1 MEVKKLRFKT
11 LKYHYK
17 ANSNEINMLK
27 LLFRISKNLYNAALY
42 YLRQYYFEHNT
53 IPSYFDTNKILKDN
67 ENYHIIN
74 TYQSIC
80 TIRCAHNNMMKFIRK
95 YGSLPK
101 YLPKNGFY
109 PLYTDQVRPILYNG
123 HNCIKLPLSNDMRTN
138 KIFINTYQDKLINN
152 FIDEYKN
159 KESINIFFKI
169 PKLLDNKEIHQV
181 RIVPDKKGEYYKVE
195 FSYKEDEN
203 ELKPIDE
210 KIMGIDLG
218 VTNLA
223 SCVMY
228 NNESFI
234 IDGKILISKIQ
245 LTSKRL
251 SKLQSNLPNGIYT
264 SKRMESLRRK
274 NNNYVN
280 DYLNKAVKE
289 LLNKAKENKISQ
301 IIVGWNKGI
310 KTGGIKNESLKGK
323 KRAKTNQ
330 KFISLPISKFKNK
343 LILKALEYGINII
356 EINESYTS
364 VSSFYDNDEIE
375 KDKPRSGKRIKRGL
389 YKRKDGTMINADINA
404 ALNIIKKYKRNSND
418 TVIKYLMSR
427 GLTIPYRVYV
437 NM

>member
-1 MEVKKLRFKT
+1 MRFKT

-17 ANSNEINMLK
+17 ANSNEIAMLK
-27 LLFRISKNLYNAALY
+27 LLCRISKNLYNATLY

-67 ENYHIIN
+67 ENFHIIN

-80 TIRCAHNNMMKFIRK
+80 IIRCAHNNMMKFIK
-95 YGSLPK
+95 KHGSLPK

-109 PLYTDQVRPILYNG
+109 PLYTDQVRPIVYKG

-138 KIFINTYQDKLINN
+138 KVFNNEYEDELIKNFINDYS
-152 FIDEYKN
+152 N

-181 RIVPDKKGEYYKVE
+181 RIVPDKKGEYYTIE
-195 FSYKEDEN
+195 FSYKDEEY
-203 ELKPIDE
+203 ELKPIDD
-210 KIMGIDLG
+210 KVMGIDLG

-228 NNESFI
+228 NNESFV
-234 IDGKILISKIQ
+234 IDGKSLLSKIQ
-245 LTSKRL
+245 FTSKRL
-251 SKLQSNLPNGIYT
+251 AKLQSNLPNGIYT
-264 SKRMESLRRK
+264 SKRIESLRRK
-274 NNNYVN
+274 NNNYIN
-280 DYLNKAVKE
+280 DYLNKSVKE
-289 LLNKAKENKISQ
+289 LLNKAKDNNISQ

-330 KFISLPISKFKNK
+330 NFISLPISKFKNK

-364 VSSFYDNDEIE
+364 ASSFYDNDEIK

-389 YKRKDGTMINADINA
+389 YKRKDGTLINADINA
-404 ALNIIKKYKRNSND
+404 ALNMIKKYKRNSND

>member
-1 MEVKKLRFKT
+1 MRFKT

-17 ANSNEINMLK
+17 ANNDEIAMLK
-27 LLFRISKNLYNAALY
+27 LLCRISKNLYNATLY

-53 IPSYFDTNKILKDN
+53 IPTYFDTNKILKDN
-67 ENYHIIN
+67 ENFHIIN

-80 TIRCAHNNMMKFIRK
+80 IIRCAHNNMMKFIK
-95 YGSLPK
+95 KHGSLPK

-109 PLYTDQVRPILYNG
+109 PLYTDQVRPIVYNG

-138 KIFINTYQDKLINN
+138 KVFINTYQDKLINN
-152 FIDEYKN
+152 FIDEYSK

-181 RIVPDKKGEYYKVE
+181 RIVPDKKGEYYTIE
-195 FSYKEDEN
+195 FSYEEDEN
-203 ELKPIDE
+203 ELKPIDD

-234 IDGKILISKIQ
+234 IDGKSLLSKIQ
-245 LTSKRL
+245 FTSKRL
-251 SKLQSNLPNGIYT
+251 AKLQSNLPNGIYT
-264 SKRMESLRRK
+264 SKRIESLRRK
-274 NNNYVN
+274 NNNYIN
-280 DYLNKAVKE
+280 DYLNKSVKE
-289 LLNKAKENKISQ
+289 LLNKAKDNNISQ

-323 KRAKTNQ
+323 RRAKTNQ

-364 VSSFYDNDEIE
+364 ASSFYDNDEIK

-389 YKRKDGTMINADINA
+389 YKRKDGTLINADINA
-404 ALNIIKKYKRNSND
+404 ALNMIKKYKRNSND

>member
-1 MEVKKLRFKT
+1 MRFKT

-27 LLFRISKNLYNAALY
+27 LLCRISKNLYNAALY

-95 YGSLPK
+95 HGSLPK

-138 KIFINTYQDKLINN
+138 KVFINTYQDKLINN

-181 RIVPDKKGEYYKVE
+181 RIVPDKKGEYYTIE

-264 SKRMESLRRK
+264 SKRMESLRKK

-389 YKRKDGTMINADINA
+389 YKRKDGTIINADINA

-418 TVIKYLMSR
+418 TVIKYLMSS

>member
-1 MEVKKLRFKT
+1 MRFKT

-17 ANSNEINMLK
+17 ANSDEIAMLK
-27 LLFRISKNLYNAALY
+27 LLCRISKNLYNATLY

-80 TIRCAHNNMMKFIRK
+80 TIRCAHNNMMKFIK
-95 YGSLPK
+95 KHGSLPK

-109 PLYTDQVRPILYNG
+109 PLYTDQVRPIVYKG

-138 KIFINTYQDKLINN
+138 KVFSNTYQDKLING

-159 KESINIFFKI
+159 KKSINIFFKI

-181 RIVPDKKGEYYKVE
+181 RIVPDKKGEYYTIE
-195 FSYKEDEN
+195 FSYKDDEY
-203 ELKPIDE
+203 ELKPIDD
-210 KIMGIDLG
+210 KVIGIDLG

-234 IDGKILISKIQ
+234 IDGKLLLSKIQ
-245 LTSKRL
+245 FTCKRL
-251 SKLQSNLPNGIYT
+251 AKLQSNLPNGIYT
-264 SKRMESLRRK
+264 SKRIESLRRK
-274 NNNYVN
+274 NNNYIN
-280 DYLNKAVKE
+280 DYLNKSVKE
-289 LLNKAKENKISQ
+289 LLNKAKDNNISQ

-330 KFISLPISKFKNK
+330 NFISLPISKFKNK
-343 LILKALEYGINII
+343 LILKSLEYGINII

-364 VSSFYDNDEIE
+364 ASSFYDNDEIK

-389 YKRKDGTMINADINA
+389 YKRKDGTLSNADINA

-418 TVIKYLMSR
+418 NVVQYLMSR

>member
-1 MEVKKLRFKT
+1 MRFKT

-17 ANSNEINMLK
+17 ASINEINMLR
-27 LLFRISKNLYNAALY
+27 LLCRISKNLYNATLY
-42 YLRQYYFEHNT
+42 YLRQYYFEHNN
-53 IPSYFDTNKILKDN
+53 IPTYYEVNKTLKYN
-67 ENYHIIN
+67 ENFHIIN

-80 TIRCAHNNMMKFIRK
+80 TIRCAHNNMMNFIK
-95 YGSLPK
+95 KHGSLPK
-101 YLPKNGFY
+101 YLPKSGFY
-109 PLYTDQVRPILYNG
+109 PLYTDQVRSIIHNG
-123 HNCIKLPLSNDMRTN
+123 HKCLKLPLSNDMRTN
-138 KIFINTYQDKLINN
+138 KVFSNTYQDKLING
-152 FIDEYKN
+152 FIVEYKN

-169 PKLLDNKEIHQV
+169 PKLLENKKIHQV
-181 RIVPDKKGEYYKVE
+181 RIVPDKRGDYYTIE
-195 FSYKEDEN
+195 FSYEDN
-203 ELKPIDE
+203 DYELKPIDDN
-210 KIMGIDLG
+210 IMGIDLG

-234 IDGKILISKIQ
+234 IDGKSLISKIQ

-251 SKLQSNLPNGIYT
+251 AKLQSNLPNGIYT
-264 SKRMESLRRK
+264 SKRIESLRRK
-274 NNNYVN
+274 NNNYIN
-280 DYLNKAVKE
+280 DYLNKGVIE
-289 LLNKAKENKISQ
+289 LLNKAKDNNISQ

-323 KRAKTNQ
+323 RKAKTNQ

-389 YKRKDGTMINADINA
+389 YKRKNGIIINADINA

-418 TVIKYLMSR
+418 MVIPYLMSR

>member
-1 MEVKKLRFKT
+1 MRFKT

-17 ANSNEINMLK
+17 ANNDEIAMLK
-27 LLFRISKNLYNAALY
+27 LLCRISKNLYNATLY
-42 YLRQYYFEHNT
+42 YLRQYYFEHDT
-53 IPSYFDTNKILKDN
+53 IPTHFDAIMDLKYN

-74 TYQSIC
+74 TYQSMC
-80 TIRCAHNNMMKFIRK
+80 TIRCAHNNMMKFIK
-95 YGSLPK
+95 KHGSLPK

-109 PLYTDQVRPILYNG
+109 PLYTDQVRPIFYKG

-138 KIFINTYQDKLINN
+138 KVFSNTYQDKLING

-159 KESINIFFKI
+159 KKSINIFFKI

-181 RIVPDKKGEYYKVE
+181 RIVPDKKGEYYTIE
-195 FSYKEDEN
+195 FSYKDDEY
-203 ELKPIDE
+203 ELKPVDN

-234 IDGKILISKIQ
+234 IDGKSLLSKIQ
-245 LTSKRL
+245 FTSKRL
-251 SKLQSNLPNGIYT
+251 AKLQSNLPNGVYT
-264 SKRMESLRRK
+264 SKRMESIRRK
-274 NNNYVN
+274 NNNYIN

-289 LLNKAKENKISQ
+289 LLNKAKDNNISQ

-330 KFISLPISKFKNK
+330 NFISLPISKFKNK
-343 LILKALEYGINII
+343 LILKSLEYGINII

-364 VSSFYDNDEIE
+364 ASSFYDNDEIK

-389 YKRKDGTMINADINA
+389 YKRKDGTLINADINA
-404 ALNIIKKYKRNSND
+404 ALNMIKKYKRNSND

>member
-1 MEVKKLRFKT
+1 MRFKT

-17 ANSNEINMLK
+17 ANDDEIAMLK
-27 LLFRISKNLYNAALY
+27 LLCRISKNLYNATLY

-95 YGSLPK
+95 HGSLPK

-138 KIFINTYQDKLINN
+138 KVFINTYHDKLINN

-234 IDGKILISKIQ
+234 IDGKTLISKIQ

-264 SKRMESLRRK
+264 SKRMESLRKK

-389 YKRKDGTMINADINA
+389 YKRKDGTIINADINA
-404 ALNIIKKYKRNSND
+404 ALNMIKKYKRNSND
-418 TVIKYLMSR
+418 TVIKYLMSS

>member
-1 MEVKKLRFKT
+1 MRFKT

-17 ANSNEINMLK
+17 ANNDEIAMLK
-27 LLFRISKNLYNAALY
+27 LLCRISKNLYNATLY
-42 YLRQYYFEHNT
+42 YLRQYYFTHNT

-67 ENYHIIN
+67 ENFHIIN

-80 TIRCAHNNMMKFIRK
+80 TIRCAHNNMMKFIK
-95 YGSLPK
+95 KHGSLPK

-138 KIFINTYQDKLINN
+138 KVFNNTYQDKLINS

-159 KESINIFFKI
+159 KESINLFFKI

-181 RIVPDKKGEYYKVE
+181 RMVPDKKGEYYTIE

-203 ELKPIDE
+203 ELKPIDD

-228 NNESFI
+228 NNEPFI

-274 NNNYVN
+274 NDNYIN

-289 LLNKAKENKISQ
+289 LLNKAKANNISQ

-323 KRAKTNQ
+323 RRAKTNQ
-330 KFISLPISKFKNK
+330 KFILLPISKFKNK
-343 LILKALEYGINII
+343 LILKSLEYGINII

-364 VSSFYDNDEIE
+364 ASSFYDNDVIE

-389 YKRKDGTMINADINA
+389 YKRKDGTLINADINA

>member
-1 MEVKKLRFKT
+1 MRFKT

-27 LLFRISKNLYNAALY
+27 LLCRISKNLYNAALY

-80 TIRCAHNNMMKFIRK
+80 TIRCAHNNMMKFIK
-95 YGSLPK
+95 KHGSLPK

-138 KIFINTYQDKLINN
+138 KVFNNTYQDKLIND
-152 FIDEYKN
+152 FIEEYKN
-159 KESINIFFKI
+159 KESINLFFKI
-169 PKLLDNKEIHQV
+169 PKLLDNKEINQV
-181 RIVPDKKGEYYKVE
+181 RIVPDKKGEYYTIE

-203 ELKPIDE
+203 ELKPIDDRL
-210 KIMGIDLG
+210 MGIDLG

-264 SKRMESLRRK
+264 SKRIESLRRK
-274 NNNYVN
+274 NNNYIN

-289 LLNKAKENKISQ
+289 LLNKAKANNISQ

-343 LILKALEYGINII
+343 LILKSLEYGINII

-389 YKRKDGTMINADINA
+389 YKRKDGTIINADINA
-404 ALNIIKKYKRNSND
+404 ALNMIKKYKRNSND

>member
-1 MEVKKLRFKT
+1 MRFKT

-17 ANSNEINMLK
+17 ANSNEIAMLK
-27 LLFRISKNLYNAALY
+27 LLCRISKNLYNATLY
-42 YLRQYYFEHNT
+42 YLRQYYFTHNN

-80 TIRCAHNNMMKFIRK
+80 TIRCAHNNMMKFINK
-95 YGSLPK
+95 HGSLPK

-109 PLYTDQVRPILYNG
+109 PLYTDQVRPIVYNG

-138 KIFINTYQDKLINN
+138 KVFINTYQDKLINN

-181 RIVPDKKGEYYKVE
+181 RIVPDKKGEYYTIE
-195 FSYKEDEN
+195 FSYEVDEN
-203 ELKPIDE
+203 ELKPIDDRL
-210 KIMGIDLG
+210 MGIDLG

-234 IDGKILISKIQ
+234 IDGKIIISKIQ

-264 SKRMESLRRK
+264 SKRMESLRKK

-330 KFISLPISKFKNK
+330 IFISLPISKFKNK

-389 YKRKDGTMINADINA
+389 YKRKDGTIINADINA

-418 TVIKYLMSR
+418 TVIKYLMSS

>member
-1 MEVKKLRFKT
+1 MRFKT

-27 LLFRISKNLYNAALY
+27 LLCRISKNLYNAALY

-95 YGSLPK
+95 HGSLPK

-109 PLYTDQVRPILYNG
+109 QLYTDQVRPIVYKG

-138 KIFINTYQDKLINN
+138 KVFINTYQDKLINN

-181 RIVPDKKGEYYKVE
+181 RIVPDKKGEYYTVE

-234 IDGKILISKIQ
+234 IDGKTLISKIQ

-289 LLNKAKENKISQ
+289 LLNKAKENEISQ

-364 VSSFYDNDEIE
+364 ASSFYDNDEIK

-389 YKRKDGTMINADINA
+389 YKRKDGTLINADTNA
-404 ALNIIKKYKRNSND
+404 ALNMIKKYKRNSND

>member
-1 MEVKKLRFKT
+1 MRFKT

-17 ANSNEINMLK
+17 ANNDEIAMLK
-27 LLFRISKNLYNAALY
+27 LLCRISKNLYNATLY
-42 YLRQYYFEHNT
+42 YLRQYYFEYNT

-67 ENYHIIN
+67 ENFHIIN

-80 TIRCAHNNMMKFIRK
+80 IIRCAHNNMMKFIK
-95 YGSLPK
+95 KHGSLPK

-109 PLYTDQVRPILYNG
+109 PLYTDQVRPIVYNG

-138 KIFINTYQDKLINN
+138 KVFSKTYQDKLINN
-152 FIDEYKN
+152 NIEEYTK

-181 RIVPDKKGEYYKVE
+181 RIVPDKRGEYYTIE
-195 FSYKEDEN
+195 FSYKDDDY
-203 ELKPIDE
+203 ELKPIDD

-234 IDGKILISKIQ
+234 IDGKSLLSKIQ
-245 LTSKRL
+245 FTSKRL
-251 SKLQSNLPNGIYT
+251 AKLQSNLPNGIYT
-264 SKRMESLRRK
+264 SKRIESLRRK
-274 NNNYVN
+274 NNNYIN
-280 DYLNKAVKE
+280 DYLNKSVKE
-289 LLNKAKENKISQ
+289 LLNKAKDNNISQ

-323 KRAKTNQ
+323 RRAKTNQ
-330 KFISLPISKFKNK
+330 KFILLPISKFKNK
-343 LILKALEYGINII
+343 LILKSLEYGINII

-364 VSSFYDNDEIE
+364 ASSFYDNDEIK

-389 YKRKDGTMINADINA
+389 YKRKDGTLINADINA

>member
-1 MEVKKLRFKT
+1 MRFKT

-17 ANSNEINMLK
+17 ANSDEIAMLK
-27 LLFRISKNLYNAALY
+27 LLCRISKNLYNAALY

-74 TYQSIC
+74 TYQSMC

-95 YGSLPK
+95 HGSLPK

-138 KIFINTYQDKLINN
+138 KVFINTYQDKLINN

-181 RIVPDKKGEYYKVE
+181 RIVPDKKGEYYTIE
-195 FSYKEDEN
+195 FSYKDEEC
-203 ELKPIDE
+203 ELKPVDD
-210 KIMGIDLG
+210 KVMGIDLG

-234 IDGKILISKIQ
+234 IDGKLLLSKIQ
-245 LTSKRL
+245 FTCKRL
-251 SKLQSNLPNGIYT
+251 AKLQSNLPNGIYT
-264 SKRMESLRRK
+264 SKRMESIRRK
-274 NNNYVN
+274 NIFIDSFFEYSSI
-280 DYLNKAVKE
+280 
-289 LLNKAKENKISQ
+289 LL
-301 IIVGWNKGI
+301 
-310 KTGGIKNESLKGK
+310 
-323 KRAKTNQ
+323 
-330 KFISLPISKFKNK
+330 FINLS
-343 LILKALEYGINII
+343 
-356 EINESYTS
+356 
-364 VSSFYDNDEIE
+364 
-375 KDKPRSGKRIKRGL
+375 
-389 YKRKDGTMINADINA
+389 
-404 ALNIIKKYKRNSND
+404 
-418 TVIKYLMSR
+418 
-427 GLTIPYRVYV
+427 
-437 NM
+437 

>member
-1 MEVKKLRFKT
+1 MRFKT

-74 TYQSIC
+74 TYQSMC

-95 YGSLPK
+95 HGSLPK

-138 KIFINTYQDKLINN
+138 KVFINTYQDKLINN

-389 YKRKDGTMINADINA
+389 YKRKDGTIINADINA
-404 ALNIIKKYKRNSND
+404 ALNMIKKYKRNSND

>member
-1 MEVKKLRFKT
+1 MRFKT

-27 LLFRISKNLYNAALY
+27 LLCRISKNLYNAALY

-95 YGSLPK
+95 RGSLPK

-138 KIFINTYQDKLINN
+138 KVFINTYQDKLINN

-181 RIVPDKKGEYYKVE
+181 RIVPDKKGEYYTIE

-264 SKRMESLRRK
+264 SKRMESLRKK

-389 YKRKDGTMINADINA
+389 YKRKDGTIINADINA

-418 TVIKYLMSR
+418 TVIKYLMSS

>member
-1 MEVKKLRFKT
+1 MRFKT

-27 LLFRISKNLYNAALY
+27 LLCRISKNLYNAALY

-80 TIRCAHNNMMKFIRK
+80 TIRCAHNNMMKFIK
-95 YGSLPK
+95 KHGSLPK

-109 PLYTDQVRPILYNG
+109 PLYTDQVRPILFNG
-123 HNCIKLPLSNDMRTN
+123 HNFIKLPLSNDMRTN
-138 KIFINTYQDKLINN
+138 KVFNNTYQDKLINN

-181 RIVPDKKGEYYKVE
+181 RIVPDKKGEYYTIE
-195 FSYKEDEN
+195 FSYEEDEN
-203 ELKPIDE
+203 ELKPIDDRL
-210 KIMGIDLG
+210 MGIDLG

-234 IDGKILISKIQ
+234 IDGKSIISKIQ
-245 LTSKRL
+245 FTSKRL
-251 SKLQSNLPNGIYT
+251 SKLQSKLPNGIYT

-274 NNNYVN
+274 NNNYTN

-289 LLNKAKENKISQ
+289 LLNKAKENNISQ

-310 KTGGIKNESLKGK
+310 KTGGIKNESIKGK

-330 KFISLPISKFKNK
+330 IFISLPISKFKNK
-343 LILKALEYGINII
+343 LILKSLEYGINII

-389 YKRKDGTMINADINA
+389 YKRKDGTIINADINA

>member
-1 MEVKKLRFKT
+1 MRFKT

-17 ANSNEINMLK
+17 ANSNEISMLK
-27 LLFRISKNLYNAALY
+27 LLCRISKNLYNATLY

-67 ENYHIIN
+67 ENFHIIN

-80 TIRCAHNNMMKFIRK
+80 TIRCAHNNMMKFIK
-95 YGSLPK
+95 HHGSLPK

-109 PLYTDQVRPILYNG
+109 PLFTDQVRPIIHNG
-123 HNCIKLPLSNDMRTN
+123 HNCIRLPLSNDMRTN
-138 KIFINTYQDKLINN
+138 KVFIKNYDYNLINEFINDYSNN
-152 FIDEYKN
+152 K
-159 KESINIFFKI
+159 SINIFLKI

-181 RIVPDKKGEYYKVE
+181 RIVPDKRGEYYRVE
-195 FSYKEDEN
+195 FSYKVDDY
-203 ELKPIDE
+203 ELKPIDDN
-210 KIMGIDLG
+210 IMVIDFG

-223 SCVMY
+223 SCVMS

-234 IDGKILISKIQ
+234 IDGKQLLSKIQ
-245 LTSKRL
+245 FTSKRL
-251 SKLQSNLPNGIYT
+251 AKAQSLLPKGTYT
-264 SKRMESLRRK
+264 SKRIESLRRK
-274 NNNYVN
+274 NNNYIN
-280 DYLNKAVKE
+280 DYLNKSVKE
-289 LLNKAKENKISQ
+289 LLNNAKDNNMSQ

-310 KTGGIKNESLKGK
+310 KTGVIKNESLKGK
-323 KRAKTNQ
+323 RRAKTNQ

-343 LILKALEYGINII
+343 LILKSKEYGINII

-375 KDKPRSGKRIKRGL
+375 KDKLRSGKRIKRGL
-389 YKRKDGTMINADINA
+389 YKRKDGTLINADINA

>member
-1 MEVKKLRFKT
+1 MRFKT

-17 ANSNEINMLK
+17 ANTNEIAMLK
-27 LLFRISKNLYNAALY
+27 LLCRISKNLYNASLY

-53 IPSYFDTNKILKDN
+53 IPSYFDTNKALKNN
-67 ENYHIIN
+67 ENFHIIN

-80 TIRCAHNNMMKFIRK
+80 TIRCAHNNMMNFIK
-95 YGSLPK
+95 KNSSLPK

-109 PLYTDQVRPILYNG
+109 PLYTDQVRPIVYNG
-123 HNCIKLPLSNDMRTN
+123 HNYIKLPLSNDMRTN
-138 KIFINTYQDKLINN
+138 KVFINTYQDKLINN
-152 FIDEYKN
+152 SIEEYSK
-159 KESINIFFKI
+159 KKSINIFFKI
-169 PKLLDNKEIHQV
+169 PKLIENKEIHQV
-181 RIVPDKKGEYYKVE
+181 RIVPDKRGEYYTIE
-195 FSYKEDEN
+195 FSYKDDEY
-203 ELKPIDE
+203 EVKPIDD

-234 IDGKILISKIQ
+234 IDGKVLLSKIQ

-251 SKLQSNLPNGIYT
+251 AKLQSDLPSGIYT
-264 SKRMESLRRK
+264 SKGIESLRRK
-274 NNNYVN
+274 NENYID
-280 DYLNKAVKE
+280 DYLNKAVRE
-289 LLNKAKENKISQ
+289 LLNKAKENNISQ

-330 KFISLPISKFKNK
+330 KFILFPISKFKNK
-343 LILKALEYGINII
+343 LILKGIEYGINII
-356 EINESYTS
+356 EINEPYTS
-364 VSSFYDNDEIE
+364 VSSFYDNDEIK
-375 KDKPRSGKRIKRGL
+375 KDKPRSGKRIQRGL
-389 YKRKDGTMINADINA
+389 YKRKDGTIINADINA
-404 ALNIIKKYKRNSND
+404 ALNMIKKYKRNSND

>member
-1 MEVKKLRFKT
+1 MRFKT

-27 LLFRISKNLYNAALY
+27 LLCRISKNLYNAALY
-42 YLRQYYFEHNT
+42 YLRQYYFEHNI

-80 TIRCAHNNMMKFIRK
+80 TIRCAYNNMMKFIRK
-95 YGSLPK
+95 HGSLPK

-138 KIFINTYQDKLINN
+138 KVFINTYQDKLINN

-195 FSYKEDEN
+195 FSYKEEEN

-234 IDGKILISKIQ
+234 IDGKSLISKIQ

-264 SKRMESLRRK
+264 SKRMESLRKK

-330 KFISLPISKFKNK
+330 IFISLPISKFKNK
-343 LILKALEYGINII
+343 LILKSLEYGINII

-389 YKRKDGTMINADINA
+389 YKRKDGIIINADINA

-418 TVIKYLMSR
+418 TVIKYLMSS

>member
-1 MEVKKLRFKT
+1 MRFKT

-27 LLFRISKNLYNAALY
+27 LLCRISKNLYNATLY

-80 TIRCAHNNMMKFIRK
+80 IIRCAHNNMMKFINK
-95 YGSLPK
+95 HGSLPK

-109 PLYTDQVRPILYNG
+109 PLYTDQVRPIVYNG

-138 KIFINTYQDKLINN
+138 KVFNNTYQDKLINN
-152 FIDEYKN
+152 FIEEYKN

-181 RIVPDKKGEYYKVE
+181 RIVPDKKGEYYTIE
-195 FSYKEDEN
+195 FSYEEDDN
-203 ELKPIDE
+203 ELKPIDD

-234 IDGKILISKIQ
+234 IDGKSIISKIQ
-245 LTSKRL
+245 FTSKRL
-251 SKLQSNLPNGIYT
+251 SKLQSKLPRGIYT

-274 NNNYVN
+274 NNNYTN

-289 LLNKAKENKISQ
+289 LLNKAKENNISQ

-330 KFISLPISKFKNK
+330 IFISLPISKFKNK

-389 YKRKDGTMINADINA
+389 YKRKDGTIINADINA
-404 ALNIIKKYKRNSND
+404 ALNMIKKYKRNSND

>member
-1 MEVKKLRFKT
+1 MRFKT

-27 LLFRISKNLYNAALY
+27 LLCRISKNLYNATLY
-42 YLRQYYFEHNT
+42 YLRQYYFTHNT

-67 ENYHIIN
+67 ENFHIIN

-80 TIRCAHNNMMKFIRK
+80 TIRCAHNNMMKFIK
-95 YGSLPK
+95 KHGSLPK

-138 KIFINTYQDKLINN
+138 KVFNNTYQDKLING
-152 FIDEYKN
+152 FIEEYKN

-181 RIVPDKKGEYYKVE
+181 RIVPDKKGEYYTIE
-195 FSYKEDEN
+195 FSYKEDEK
-203 ELKPIDE
+203 ELKPIDDRL
-210 KIMGIDLG
+210 MGIDLG

-234 IDGKILISKIQ
+234 IDGKLLISKIQ
-245 LTSKRL
+245 FTFKRL
-251 SKLQSNLPNGIYT
+251 SKLQSNLPNGIHT

-274 NNNYVN
+274 NDNYIN

-289 LLNKAKENKISQ
+289 LLNKAKENNISQ

-330 KFISLPISKFKNK
+330 IFISLPISKFKNK
-343 LILKALEYGINII
+343 LILKSLEYGINII

-364 VSSFYDNDEIE
+364 VSSFYDNDEIK

-389 YKRKDGTMINADINA
+389 YKRKDGIIINADINA

>member
-1 MEVKKLRFKT
+1 MRFKT

-17 ANSNEINMLK
+17 ANNDEIAMLK
-27 LLFRISKNLYNAALY
+27 LLCRISKNLYNATLY

-67 ENYHIIN
+67 ENFHIIN

-80 TIRCAHNNMMKFIRK
+80 IIRCAHNNMMKFIK
-95 YGSLPK
+95 KHGSLPK

-109 PLYTDQVRPILYNG
+109 PLYTDQVRPIVYKG

-138 KIFINTYQDKLINN
+138 KVFSNTYQDKLING

-159 KESINIFFKI
+159 KKSINIFFKI

-181 RIVPDKKGEYYKVE
+181 RIVPDKRGEYYTIE
-195 FSYKEDEN
+195 FSYKDDEY
-203 ELKPIDE
+203 ELKPIDD

-234 IDGKILISKIQ
+234 IDGKLLLSKIQ
-245 LTSKRL
+245 FTSKRL
-251 SKLQSNLPNGIYT
+251 AKLQSNLPNGIYT
-264 SKRMESLRRK
+264 SKRIESLRRK
-274 NNNYVN
+274 NNNYIN

-289 LLNKAKENKISQ
+289 LLNKAKDNNISQ

-330 KFISLPISKFKNK
+330 NFISLPISKFKNK

-364 VSSFYDNDEIE
+364 VSSFYDNDEIK

-389 YKRKDGTMINADINA
+389 YKRKDGTLINADINA
-404 ALNIIKKYKRNSND
+404 ALNMIKKYKRNSND
-418 TVIKYLMSR
+418 NVIQYLMSR

>member
-1 MEVKKLRFKT
+1 MRFKT

-27 LLFRISKNLYNAALY
+27 LLCRISKNLYNAALY

-53 IPSYFDTNKILKDN
+53 IPSCFDTNKILKDN

-95 YGSLPK
+95 HGSLPK

-138 KIFINTYQDKLINN
+138 KVFINTYQDKLINN
-152 FIDEYKN
+152 FIDKYKN

-181 RIVPDKKGEYYKVE
+181 RIVPDKKGEYYTIE

-289 LLNKAKENKISQ
+289 FLNKAKENKISQ

-389 YKRKDGTMINADINA
+389 YKRKDGTIINADINA

-418 TVIKYLMSR
+418 TVIKYLMSS

>member
-1 MEVKKLRFKT
+1 MRFKT

-17 ANSNEINMLK
+17 ANSNEIAMLK
-27 LLFRISKNLYNAALY
+27 LLCRISKNLYNATLY
-42 YLRQYYFEHNT
+42 YLRQYYFTHNN

-74 TYQSIC
+74 TYQSMC
-80 TIRCAHNNMMKFIRK
+80 TIRCAHNNMMKFINK
-95 YGSLPK
+95 HGSLPK

-109 PLYTDQVRPILYNG
+109 PIYTDQVRPIVYNG

-138 KIFINTYQDKLINN
+138 KVFINTYQDKLINN
-152 FIDEYKN
+152 FIEEYKN

-181 RIVPDKKGEYYKVE
+181 RIVPDKKGEYYTIE
-195 FSYKEDEN
+195 FSYEEDEN
-203 ELKPIDE
+203 ELKPIDDRL
-210 KIMGIDLG
+210 MGIDLG

-234 IDGKILISKIQ
+234 IDGKSIISKIQ
-245 LTSKRL
+245 FTSKRL
-251 SKLQSNLPNGIYT
+251 SKLQSKLPNGIYT

-274 NNNYVN
+274 NNNYTN

-289 LLNKAKENKISQ
+289 LLNKAKANNISQ

-330 KFISLPISKFKNK
+330 IFISLPISKFKNK
-343 LILKALEYGINII
+343 LILKSLEYGINII

-375 KDKPRSGKRIKRGL
+375 KYKPRSGKRIKRGL
-389 YKRKDGTMINADINA
+389 YKRKDGTIINADINA
-404 ALNIIKKYKRNSND
+404 ALNMIKKYKRNSND